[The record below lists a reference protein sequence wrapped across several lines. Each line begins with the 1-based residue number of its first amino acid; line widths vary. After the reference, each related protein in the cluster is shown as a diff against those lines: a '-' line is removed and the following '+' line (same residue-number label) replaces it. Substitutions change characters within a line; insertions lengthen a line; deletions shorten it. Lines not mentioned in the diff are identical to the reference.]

1 MRGRVVAISL
11 SRRLVIDFMRFTQE
25 VPRATIMRRMHLARL
40 VVARRNSAAAGRP
53 MWTAIFAKAYG
64 IVSDELPE
72 LRRAYV
78 KFPRPHFYE
87 YPQAV
92 AMIPLARDYF
102 GEESIL
108 TTRIKNPGTLPLSE
122 VNQVLLRAKSV
133 PADQVNHYG
142 RMLRIARLPGPLR
155 LALWWLAL
163 NIGRQRAN
171 YFGTFLISTVSR
183 HGGEFESVLSPVSTS
198 LSYGVIAPDGSVD
211 VRLTWDHRVMD
222 GLPAARALMRLEEI
236 LLGPVAD
243 ELIGSLKR
251 PALRVPAEGAE
262 GI

>member
-25 VPRATIMRRMHLARL
+25 VPRATVTRRMQLARL
-40 VVARRNSAAAGRP
+40 VAARRQSPAAGRP
-53 MWTAIFAKAYG
+53 MWTAIFTKAYG
-64 IVSDELPE
+64 MVSDELPE

-92 AMIPLARDYF
+92 AMVPLTRDYS
-102 GEESIL
+102 GEETIL
-108 TTRIKNPGTLPLSE
+108 ATRIKNPATLLLPELT
-122 VNQVLLRAKSV
+122 QLLLRAKSV
-133 PADQVNHYG
+133 PTEEVNHYG

-155 LALWWLAL
+155 LALWWIAL

-171 YFGTFLISTVSR
+171 YFGTFLVSTVSR

-198 LSYGVIAPDGSVD
+198 LSYGVIAPDGGVD

-222 GLPAARALMRLEEI
+222 GLPAARTLMRLEEI
-236 LLGPVAD
+236 LIGPIAD
-243 ELIGSLKR
+243 ELFQTVGVGLK
-251 PALRVPAEGAE
+251 PAPTNA
-262 GI
+262 

>member
-1 MRGRVVAISL
+1 MRGRVVAISR

-25 VPRATIMRRMHLARL
+25 VPRATVTRRMQLARL
-40 VVARRNSAAAGRP
+40 VAARRQSSEAKRP

-92 AMIPLARDYF
+92 AMIPVTRDYF
-102 GEESIL
+102 GEETIL
-108 TTRIKNPGTLPLSE
+108 STRIKNPATLSLS
-122 VNQVLLRAKSV
+122 QLSQLLLRAKSL
-133 PADQVNHYG
+133 PTDEVNHYG
-142 RMLRIARLPGPLR
+142 RMMQIARLPGFLR
-155 LALWWLAL
+155 LALWWIAL

-183 HGGEFESVLSPVSTS
+183 YGGEFESVLSPVSTS

-236 LLGPVAD
+236 LVGPIVDDLFQIIEAGAGL
-243 ELIGSLKR
+243 E
-251 PALRVPAEGAE
+251 PAPTSA
-262 GI
+262 

>member
-11 SRRLVIDFMRFTQE
+11 SRRLVIDFMRFTQK
-25 VPRATIMRRMHLARL
+25 VPRATITRRMLLARL
-40 VVARRNSAAAGRP
+40 VAARQQSAGAGRP

-92 AMIPLARDYF
+92 ATIPLARDYF

-108 TTRIKNPGTLPLSE
+108 TTRIKNPGTLSLSE
-122 VNQVLLRAKSV
+122 VNRLLLRAKSV
-133 PADQVNHYG
+133 PIDRVNHYG
-142 RMLRIARLPGPLR
+142 RMLRIAGLPGPLR

-236 LLGPVAD
+236 LVGPVAD
-243 ELIGSLKR
+243 ELLQTIRVGAGLK
-251 PALRVPAEGAE
+251 PAPTNA
-262 GI
+262 